1 LPPPGADSGAAG
13 SDTPTQEASNEPR
26 ASSLDFVRSHSYP
39 AEHRVGW
46 HACVAGVRSCRRSGA
61 FDRLRAV
68 YVALYDKWGTS
79 LHETRW
85 ISASADQYG
94 ANGSADPA
102 TGFHRGG
109 SLTETFAGLCGAS
122 VMVRA
127 FDQQTAAWSNWL
139 DIAPIASTVATF
151 GPNGSADPA
160 MGFRAGC

>member
-1 LPPPGADSGAAG
+1 MSRVLHRSISFVLILTLLSIALVGTRASPASGAAAG
-13 SDTPTQEASNEPR
+13 PVLSTASARIFAPDVVTVRGQAFTPGGE
-26 ASSLDFVRSHSYP
+26 
-39 AEHRVGW
+39 
-46 HACVAGVRSCRRSGA
+46 
-61 FDRLRAV
+61 V